1 MYELSRFICYNVDWI
16 QSSLSVGPSVSAS
29 PNESAGANIMPALI
43 KPWGSEILPPSSP
56 FDMMNT
62 IGASAAGGGI
72 GVVGSVGGRSMVD
85 SQGPDAVGGG
95 AGVASGL
102 TMGYNRLEGVVTLLI
117 VDHYFS
123 IGSKQLLLLNLNS
136 FTLFTCLSTLI
147 KSSRSRALV
156 QFQQLGYFRELL

>member
-1 MYELSRFICYNVDWI
+1 
-16 QSSLSVGPSVSAS
+16 
-29 PNESAGANIMPALI
+29 MPALI

-123 IGSKQLLLLNLNS
+123 IGSYL
-136 FTLFTCLSTLI
+136 TLI
-147 KSSRSRALV
+147 FSLFLLV
-156 QFQQLGYFRELL
+156 LAP